1 MKIHSR
7 WLGAVRTVGIVVA
20 VLIAGTFAPVPVT
33 ANELDDARSAGIIG
47 ERPDGLV
54 GVVGESAPAN
64 IVALVQ
70 SVNSA
75 RMNSYRS
82 LASQEGTN
90 VETVQAVAGE
100 RQIEKAVQNGWY
112 VMDANGTWRKR

>member
-90 VETVQAVAGE
+90 VETVQAVAGG